1 MEIIWTF
8 WFFSGLIMGL
18 ACCHLAFKGTEDDGN
33 NQRDSERELD
43 RDTDVRIYIPLRS
56 RGRRSDNGRTKQL
69 GPEEKAIVLRV
80 ILHDYNQTLS
90 PGEKQVIEE
99 IIDEKEKEAEQEENE
114 LSAEGAMKGLD
125 EAVKRLDNLTA
136 RRKAR

>member
-1 MEIIWTF
+1 M
-8 WFFSGLIMGL
+8 
-18 ACCHLAFKGTEDDGN
+18 
-33 NQRDSERELD
+33 
-43 RDTDVRIYIPLRS
+43 
-56 RGRRSDNGRTKQL
+56 
-69 GPEEKAIVLRV
+69 LRV
-80 ILHDYNQTLS
+80 ILHDYNRTLS
-90 PGEKQVIEE
+90 PGEKQVIEA

>member
-43 RDTDVRIYIPLRS
+43 RDTDMRIYIPLRS

-80 ILHDYNQTLS
+80 ILHDYNRTLS
-90 PGEKQVIEE
+90 PGEKQVIEA
-99 IIDEKEKEAEQEENE
+99 IIDEKQKEAEQEENE

>member
-80 ILHDYNQTLS
+80 ILHDYNRSLS
-90 PGEKQVIEE
+90 PGEKQVIEA

-114 LSAEGAMKGLD
+114 LSVEGAMKGLD